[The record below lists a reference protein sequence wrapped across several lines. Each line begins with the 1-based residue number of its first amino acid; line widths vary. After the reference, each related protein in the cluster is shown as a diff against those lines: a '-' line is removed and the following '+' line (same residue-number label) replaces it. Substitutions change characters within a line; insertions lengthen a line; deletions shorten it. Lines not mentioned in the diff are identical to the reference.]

1 MDWDA
6 VESLDPNATKF
17 PLAASK
23 LKRMSK
29 ALTLNGFANF
39 IE

>member
-1 MDWDA
+1 MEWEEVETLDA
-6 VESLDPNATKF
+6 SKTKY
-17 PLAASK
+17 PLAAAK

-39 IE
+39 VE